1 MDYSKMMCHC
11 FIKFFAEL
19 SSASHS
25 NVLKNSDRN
34 YLFIP
39 SSTATAQRAVK
50 EFAKQLNH

>member
-1 MDYSKMMCHC
+1 MDYSNMMCHC
-11 FIKFFAEL
+11 SIKFFAEL

-39 SSTATAQRAVK
+39 SSTATAGATVI
-50 EFAKQLNH
+50 LSLWVVL